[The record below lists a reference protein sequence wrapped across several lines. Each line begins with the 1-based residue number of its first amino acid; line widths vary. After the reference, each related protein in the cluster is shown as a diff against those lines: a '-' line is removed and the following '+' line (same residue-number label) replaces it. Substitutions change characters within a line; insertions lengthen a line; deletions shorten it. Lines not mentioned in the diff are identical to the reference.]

1 MKKPLIIIGGPTA
14 CGKTSTAI
22 HLAKKIGGEIISA
35 DSMQVYKYMD
45 IGTAKPSKEEM
56 DGIPHYLIDELYP
69 DEEFNVVV
77 FQQKAKKYMNE
88 IWERG
93 NIPILV
99 GGTGFYINALV
110 YNTDFTEMENDFS
123 FRRKMYQLAEEKGAE
138 VVYEK
143 LKSVDPVYAASIHAN
158 NVKKVCRAL
167 EYYHLTGNR
176 FSDHN
181 EEQKQKVS
189 PYQVAFL
196 VLNMDRK
203 KLYERI
209 DLRVELMMKAGLL
222 DEVKGLLEKGYT
234 PDLVSMQGIGYK
246 ELIPHL
252 KGDISLEDAVENLKK
267 NTRHFAKRQITWF
280 KGQTEGL
287 WLDLIVA
294 EEETVMEDMLDYLNR
309 LEILGEVNHNGRLI

>member
-77 FQQKAKKYMNE
+77 FQQKAKKHMNE

-123 FRRKMYQLAEEKGAE
+123 FRNEMYQLAEEKGAE

-143 LKSVDPVYAASIHAN
+143 LKAVDPVYAAFIHAN

-181 EEQKQKVS
+181 KEQKQKVS

-222 DEVKGLLEKGYT
+222 EEVKGLLEKGYT

-287 WLDLIVA
+287 WLDLSVA
-294 EEETVMEDMLDYLNR
+294 EEDTVMEDMLDYLNR
-309 LEILGEVNHNGRLI
+309 LEILGEVKYNGRLI